1 MEIDDTD
8 ARAVVKY
15 FRSVNPNMKEGIISW
30 VKGMPIELDNI
41 YFCLAEKNKCIA
53 IWTDFRIQQMDQ
65 RTMERIFGRISL
77 LDCEFFMYHNNKRY
91 RIGFRVK
98 GVIK

>member
-1 MEIDDTD
+1 MEIDDPD
-8 ARAVVKY
+8 ARALVKY

-65 RTMERIFGRISL
+65 HTMEIIFGRIRL
-77 LDCEFFMYHNNKRY
+77 LDCEFFMIHNNKRF
-91 RIGFRVK
+91 RIGFRTK
-98 GVIK
+98 QTIT